1 MNLVQNGIMT
11 GTETTEFFSDGIG
24 SVHVTGNL
32 VRIDFVTL
40 QPHLQGAAE
49 SEGKPV
55 FAVKHRCVMPLE
67 SFIQSLSVQEDIVQK
82 LMAAASVRPPA
93 GIRTAA
99 PRMEQVLTE
108 KRDALRSAIDDVR
121 QQIESLRGAAAA
133 A

>member
-82 LMAAASVRPPA
+82 LMAAGVVQKLPA
-93 GIRTAA
+93 TDPAIETPAA
-99 PRMEQVLTE
+99 TSPTPRKGTV
-108 KRDALRSAIDDVR
+108 KKSSGD
-121 QQIESLRGAAAA
+121 GAE
-133 A
+133 

>member
-82 LMAAASVRPPA
+82 LMAAGVVQKLPATDPAVEKPAASTP
-93 GIRTAA
+93 TQ
-99 PRMEQVLTE
+99 PRKGSV
-108 KRDALRSAIDDVR
+108 KKSSGD
-121 QQIESLRGAAAA
+121 GAE
-133 A
+133 

>member
-1 MNLVQNGIMT
+1 MDAGRSR
-11 GTETTEFFSDGIG
+11 F
-24 SVHVTGNL
+24 
-32 VRIDFVTL
+32 
-40 QPHLQGAAE
+40 
-49 SEGKPV
+49 
-55 FAVKHRCVMPLE
+55 
-67 SFIQSLSVQEDIVQK
+67 QK
-82 LMAAASVRPPA
+82 LMAAANVRPPA

>member
-82 LMAAASVRPPA
+82 LMAKGVVQKLPAVEPAIETPAATSPTP
-93 GIRTAA
+93 
-99 PRMEQVLTE
+99 
-108 KRDALRSAIDDVR
+108 
-121 QQIESLRGAAAA
+121 QQRKGSGKKSSGDGAE
-133 A
+133 